1 MFLLP
6 QRVEL
11 FCCHIWFVGLILV
24 DLLSAHAFG
33 WCNLFSADCGR
44 IRERPE
50 VRFCPKKSN
59 YSCWRGSVNTAA
71 GPSHSFG
78 YSYQCFN
85 GFGQPAPFLLLQ
97 IMALVPICQ
106 SVLPRINRILNETG
120 S

>member
-1 MFLLP
+1 MLLAGVTCFL
-6 QRVEL
+6 QT
-11 FCCHIWFVGLILV
+11 VGGLEKGLGCASVRKSPIILV
-24 DLLSAHAFG
+24 G
-33 WCNLFSADCGR
+33 G
-44 IRERPE
+44 
-50 VRFCPKKSN
+50 
-59 YSCWRGSVNTAA
+59 GSVNTAA

-106 SVLPRINRILNETG
+106 SVLPHINRILNETG